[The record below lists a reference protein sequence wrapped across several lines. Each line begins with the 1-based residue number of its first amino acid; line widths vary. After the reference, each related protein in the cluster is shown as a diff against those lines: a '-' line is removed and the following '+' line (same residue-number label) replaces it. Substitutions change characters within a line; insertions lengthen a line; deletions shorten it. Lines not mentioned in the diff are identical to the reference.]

1 MHKISHD
8 FLGGGHWSKAPWN
21 CAREYGSSIRK
32 ILISFNF
39 VLRSPRSMI
48 GNTDE
53 TSQQTTPAI
62 SLSVPSPQSWPILN
76 LTDRDFNQIVN
87 PLAQNW

>member
-1 MHKISHD
+1 
-8 FLGGGHWSKAPWN
+8 
-21 CAREYGSSIRK
+21 
-32 ILISFNF
+32 
-39 VLRSPRSMI
+39 MI

-62 SLSVPSPQSWPILN
+62 SLSVPSPQSWPILD